1 MLNKELL
8 MAGEVE
14 PHMFLIL
21 NSGQGFID
29 PGDRTYY
36 GYMRSY
42 EPDAMGPSIGNV
54 NRIPYWGSPDS
65 SFLQALYTSVDDSGG
80 NYNTSLRFRYRIPF
94 APMSVTIKDR
104 TSEFSNAYDTWL
116 GGEYTDVWD
125 LERSGGMTLPVY
137 FDPPPTGTWIQRHS
151 NRSRN
156 RVLCR
161 RSSLGGSRC

>member
-21 NSGQGFID
+21 NIWQGFVD
-29 PGDRTYY
+29 SGDRTFY

-42 EPDAMGPSIGNV
+42 APDAMGPSIGNT

-65 SFLQALYTSVDDSGG
+65 SFLQALYISKPYRGG
-80 NYNTSLRFRYRIPF
+80 YSTNLRFRYMIPVV
-94 APMSVTIKDR
+94 PMSVTIKGL
-104 TSEFSNAYDTWL
+104 TAEFSTASGVWL
-116 GGEYTDVWD
+116 GGVDTDIWD
-125 LERSGGMTLPVY
+125 LEHSENMTLPVY
-137 FDPPPTGTWIQRHS
+137 FDPPPTAIWIPRHS
-151 NRSRN
+151 NQSRN

>member
-21 NSGQGFID
+21 NGWQGFIYS
-29 PGDRTYY
+29 GDRAYY

-42 EPDAMGPSIGNV
+42 APDAMGPTIGNV

-65 SFLQALYTSVDDSGG
+65 SFLQALYTSVDARGR
-80 NYNTSLRFRYRIPF
+80 NYETSLRFRYRIPF

-104 TSEFSNAYDTWL
+104 TSEFSNANGTWL

-125 LERSGGMTLPVY
+125 LERSEGMTLPVY
-137 FDPPPTGTWIQRHS
+137 FDPPPDGYLDPETLKQI
-151 NRSRN
+151 
-156 RVLCR
+156 
-161 RSSLGGSRC
+161 

>member
-1 MLNKELL
+1 MRNKELL

-21 NSGQGFID
+21 NSGQGFVD
-29 PGDRTYY
+29 PRDRTYY
-36 GYMRSY
+36 GYLRSY
-42 EPDAMGPSIGNV
+42 PEAMGPSVGNV

-80 NYNTSLRFRYRIPF
+80 NYNTSLRFRYMIPF

-116 GGEYTDVWD
+116 HGEYTDVWD
-125 LERSGGMTLPVY
+125 LERSEGMTLPVY
-137 FDPPPTGTWIQRHS
+137 FDPPPDGYLDPKTLKPI
-151 NRSRN
+151 
-156 RVLCR
+156 
-161 RSSLGGSRC
+161 